1 MKSNSFFFSSF
12 LVLCTSITCLAQP
25 TYQGNF
31 LIGTRVGFSASS
43 STLNVTSADFNYS
56 GRGSFN
62 SQWSVSPI
70 MGYFLANNFAFGIG
84 MEYITSHS
92 WRPEDSANPG
102 GALDENY
109 DSDLLFGPIARIY
122 FPTSEDNALF
132 LSASY
137 GFGNTVDQIS
147 IGGNTQNLRTQLSSM
162 GVGAGFTIFNSRG
175 LSLEALV
182 KYNYAR
188 SRNTFDIQDV
198 RRTTISQTNAVD
210 LSVGLHFYIGQGG
223 SNRG

>member
-1 MKSNSFFFSSF
+1 MKSNSFFLILFV
-12 LVLCTSITCLAQP
+12 VLAATVTGIAQP
-25 TYQGNF
+25 TYRGNF
-31 LIGTRVGFSASS
+31 LLGTRVGFSAAT
-43 STLNVTSADFNYS
+43 STLNVTSTDFNYS
-56 GRGSFN
+56 GRGSYN

-109 DSDLLFGPIARIY
+109 DSDLLFGPIARVY

-137 GFGNTVDQIS
+137 GFGNTIDQIE
-147 IGGNTQNLRTQLSSM
+147 IGGNSQNLRTQLSSL
-162 GVGAGFTIFNSRG
+162 GIGAGFTIFNSRG

-198 RRTTISQTNAVD
+198 QRTTISQTNAVD
-210 LSVGLHFYIGQGG
+210 LSVGLHFYIGQG
-223 SNRG
+223 SNGG